1 MKERKQNIE
10 INKQK
15 KQQQNALQQSID
27 QEQQQPQREK

>member
-10 INKQK
+10 IN

>member
-10 INKQK
+10 INK
-15 KQQQNALQQSID
+15 QNALQQSID